1 MSENKLEVLIVED
14 NPGDA
19 YIIREMLKDLKL
31 NLSIT
36 VAEDGQQALN
46 ILKVKQNGSP
56 NLVILDLNLPKIN
69 GFEVLSYMK
78 ASPTLALIP
87 VVVMTGSL
95 RREDEQRS
103 REMGAAD
110 YCIKPATADEM
121 ERSEMCLRAHLEPL
135 SREMTKNDV
144 SGPSVRM
151 SRYDFNMERR
161 DHRAPTPHRD
171 RFVMDVFENGHW
183 ARWK

>member
-1 MSENKLEVLIVED
+1 MSDNKLEVLIVED

-19 YIIREMLKDLKL
+19 YIIKEMLKDLKL
-31 NLSIT
+31 NLGIT
-36 VAEDGQQALN
+36 VAEDGQQALE
-46 ILKVKQNGSP
+46 ILKARRNGTP

-95 RREDEQRS
+95 RSEDEQRS
-103 REMGAAD
+103 RDMGAAD

-121 ERSEMCLRAHLEPL
+121 ERSETCLKAHLESL
-135 SREMTKNDV
+135 SRETSKNGV
-144 SGPSVRM
+144 SGPSERM
-151 SRYDFNMERR
+151 SRYDFNAEVW
-161 DHRAPTPHRD
+161 DHRAPIPHRD
-171 RFVMDVFENGHW
+171 QFVMDAFENGPLAW
-183 ARWK
+183 WK

>member
-1 MSENKLEVLIVED
+1 MSDNKLEVLIVED

-19 YIIREMLKDLKL
+19 YIIKEMLKDLKL

-46 ILKVKQNGSP
+46 ILKAKQNGSP

-95 RREDEQRS
+95 RSEDEQRS
-103 REMGAAD
+103 REMGALD

-121 ERSEMCLRAHLEPL
+121 ERSETCLRAHLEPL
-135 SREMTKNDV
+135 SREMVKNGV
-144 SGPSVRM
+144 PGPSVRM
-151 SRYDFNMERR
+151 SRYDFNMERK

-171 RFVMDVFENGHW
+171 RFAMDAFENGPW

>member
-1 MSENKLEVLIVED
+1 MSDNKLDVLIVED

-19 YIIREMLKDLKL
+19 YIIKEMLKDLKL

-36 VAEDGQQALN
+36 VAEDGQQALE
-46 ILKVKQNGSP
+46 ILRVKSGTP

-95 RREDEQRS
+95 RSEDEQRS
-103 REMGAAD
+103 REMGAVD

-121 ERSEMCLRAHLEPL
+121 ERSEMRLRVHLESL
-135 SREMTKNDV
+135 SRETSKNGA
-144 SGPSVRM
+144 SGPSVRT
-151 SRYDFNMERR
+151 SRYDFHMERR
-161 DHRAPTPHRD
+161 DYRAPSPHRD
-171 RFVMDVFENGHW
+171 RFVMDAFENGPLAW
-183 ARWK
+183 LK